1 MDSHPETGSDSPIGS
16 DQESGLDTDLVLLK
30 LGCNLYFED
39 NYVRIADKTTVYGY
53 GHIMNGFMVLDSQ
66 CSNYNNIVSFSYL
79 TESSNNN
86 FDLCLW
92 HARLRPI
99 GQDRMNRLARDG
111 LLGSNAKFEL
121 PTCEYCLQGK
131 ATRKPFGK
139 GT

>member
-1 MDSHPETGSDSPIGS
+1 M
-16 DQESGLDTDLVLLK
+16 
-30 LGCNLYFED
+30 YFED

-53 GHIMNGFMVLDSQ
+53 GHIMNGFMVLDTQ
-66 CSNYNNIVSFSYL
+66 CSNYNNNVSFSYL

-86 FDLCLW
+86 FDSCLW
-92 HARLRPI
+92 HARLGHI
-99 GQDRMNRLARDG
+99 GQDKMNRLARDG